1 MADDPMIV
9 HDVETCYTA
18 YAEAFNHQDMAAVVR
33 YIAAPY
39 AMVIGANPPMFAPTP
54 EAVRKQFD
62 GALAGMKARGWVRS
76 DFKIVHTWLLSKDH
90 ALLMSD
96 IVRYKADKSVLEK
109 GRSTAPPRHGRSPA
123 SPMSIPISR
132 DRGIIRGPEIVPRP
146 ISSIS
151 RRGP

>member
-9 HDVETCYTA
+9 HDAETCYTA
-18 YAEAFNHQDMAAVVR
+18 YAEAFNHEDMATVVR

-39 AMVIGANPPMFAPTP
+39 AMVINANAPMFAATP

-109 GRSTAPPRHGRSPA
+109 GRYIYSIRRADPSWQITGVTNVDPDFMGPGDYPRAFG
-123 SPMSIPISR
+123 
-132 DRGIIRGPEIVPRP
+132 
-146 ISSIS
+146 
-151 RRGP
+151 

>member
-9 HDVETCYTA
+9 HDAETCYAA
-18 YAEAFNHQDMAAVVR
+18 YAEAFNHEDMATVVH

-39 AMVIGANPPMFAPTP
+39 AMVIGANAPMFAATP

-109 GRSTAPPRHGRSPA
+109 GRYIYSVRRAEPSWQITAVTNVDPDFTGPGDYPRT
-123 SPMSIPISR
+123 
-132 DRGIIRGPEIVPRP
+132 
-146 ISSIS
+146 
-151 RRGP
+151 